1 MSGTTRQ
8 PPAVLFIHEGSP
20 VAHIE
25 HLKEAGLR
33 VSEARASVAVDVA
46 IREQPDII
54 VLDFAHDGGIT
65 QRLKGEQATRH
76 IPVIALVELIPKR

>member
-20 VAHIE
+20 VAQIE

-46 IREQPDII
+46 IREQPDFI

-65 QRLKGEQATRH
+65 QRLKRERATRH